1 MTIALILNT
10 PDNADEIVI
19 LNDYIRE
26 QNLKGMMTQLTERPP
41 QPGEMSVGDYM
52 PFIQMLFGSAA
63 TAAGIKGL
71 FDLIKAYFDLKKHK
85 ISAGTELE
93 KAKIAAN
100 AELEKTKITTAAE
113 LEKAKITVNAE
124 TAQAN
129 AGSKATLNFEL
140 PSGKKVAVALNTFD
154 ETERALF
161 IKTLNEALEQ

>member
-1 MTIALILNT
+1 MLHT
-10 PDNADEIVI
+10 PNATDEIVI

-26 QNLKGMMTQLTERPP
+26 QNLKGMMIQLTERPP

-100 AELEKTKITTAAE
+100 AELEKTKAAAAAE
-113 LEKAKITVNAE
+113 VEKAKITAGAEAAKANAE
-124 TAQAN
+124 A
-129 AGSKATLNFEL
+129 KATLNFEL
-140 PSGKKVAVALNTFD
+140 PNGKKVAVALNTFD